1 MCAVREGHRC
11 AVGLMGNLMGGEGQ
25 LLWVNPQVSSC
36 KRHVCGQRVFRTLLR
51 SHVSRQS
58 VITEPWTSQLFHRL
72 FDAVVGSIAQVGSIA
87 VWVQVGLWLLSAL
100 VVPIFQ
106 AKWVRQL
113 GLVPLS
119 AVKAQSTD

>member
-1 MCAVREGHRC
+1 M
-11 AVGLMGNLMGGEGQ
+11 
-25 LLWVNPQVSSC
+25 
-36 KRHVCGQRVFRTLLR
+36 
-51 SHVSRQS
+51 
-58 VITEPWTSQLFHRL
+58 VI
-72 FDAVVGSIAQVGSIA
+72 SIA
-87 VWVQVGLWLLSAL
+87 VWVQAGLWLLSAL